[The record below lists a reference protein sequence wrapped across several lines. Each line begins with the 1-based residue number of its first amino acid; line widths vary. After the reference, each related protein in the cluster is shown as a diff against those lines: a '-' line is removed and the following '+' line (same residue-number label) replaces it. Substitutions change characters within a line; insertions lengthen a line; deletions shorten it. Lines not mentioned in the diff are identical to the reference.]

1 MEEDMVLMVDIQA
14 AVGLGMHR
22 EFAAQDS
29 MLG

>member
-14 AVGLGMHR
+14 AVGLGIDT